1 MTTTVEDLSPKEV
14 AKRMLD
20 EGKTEAVVRI
30 SYKEM
35 IVTTDFERENFDTF
49 QTFVVDGVRL
59 RLGLVTGE
67 G

>member
-20 EGKTEAVVRI
+20 AGKTEAVVRI

-35 IVTTDFERENFDTF
+35 IVTTDFEREDFDTF
-49 QTFVVDGVRL
+49 QTFVVDGVKL
-59 RLGLVTGE
+59 RLGLVTG